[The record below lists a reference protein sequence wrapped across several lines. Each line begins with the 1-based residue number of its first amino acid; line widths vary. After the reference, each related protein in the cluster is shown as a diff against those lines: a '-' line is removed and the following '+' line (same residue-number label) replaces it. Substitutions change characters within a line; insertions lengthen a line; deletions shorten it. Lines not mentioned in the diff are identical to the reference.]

1 MKQSGPG
8 NEKRTRHDV
17 ASVRARA
24 VALLSCLA
32 CCAVL
37 LAAAWWAPASSA
49 AQAADTNTPTVTET
63 PTSAVT
69 PTPTYGPPQLFP
81 SVTCGQIGNV
91 VVVVG
96 GVNFTPSALV
106 QVTWSGMELGTDP
119 SPVQVDPAGRFTFTF
134 VVPNDYGG
142 LHTVEAS
149 DGARQ
154 AQFSF
159 NLGTNCPPPEP
170 TDTPSAPTPTDTP
183 TATPTPPTPVAEV
196 ARLFCNPDAVVP
208 NDLVNVQGE
217 NFHPGGFFYQ
227 LRWDG
232 VIIPWAPEGLTV
244 GDDGRFTLWFNAPSD
259 TYELHTLVADDG
271 KGSTATCYVNLMPR
285 DPTPTWTPTV
295 TLTPTPTPSWTP
307 GPPPGVTVTPT
318 STPTAGDFCA
328 AIDATFTRGPLVN
341 SQVDAGIKLTNT
353 NAAWSDGQV
362 QLGIWEYYN
371 LAESDTGAR
380 ATLAALATGQEMTAH
395 LRFQVTHTGPTW
407 YQVRLIDAASGQA
420 SVCGVS
426 SWFVLYVYPS
436 EPYPPAL
443 QEPPD
448 AVWLD
453 TRELTLSW
461 LPGGIPSGAGA
472 VDGYEVQLLDLGS
485 GGELLRLTTG
495 SDVTGWAHRLDA
507 DYGGRQLS
515 WRARAHNASGWG
527 LWATA
532 FYFGVDTT
540 SPEVTMSLHGTAGD
554 NDWWRSPVVVRVGGS
569 DPAPGSGIEATYLQ
583 IGDGRWQQV
592 IPGGETTVDREGE
605 YDLRAYGR
613 DQALNRSPVIARPV
627 KIDESLPEVEAVISQ
642 TATSSGW
649 YTAPV
654 TIGVEADDVVS
665 GVATRWVRADGG
677 EWQTDALT
685 LGAEGEHTVEFSA
698 RDVAGNDAEVQQQ
711 DVWIDLTL
719 PAGALA
725 LNGSLCQTC
734 EPATVSVGV
743 GDGASG
749 IAHWTLSVALPQAS
763 ARLGLASPLGAD
775 TVLASGS
782 DPARDV
788 ELDGSALPAGTL
800 VLRLTVQDVA
810 GWVTVQELSVVNAA
824 YQAGPTPTPWAMP
837 TATLWPTATPDS
849 RPYATITPS
858 AQPPFGTPKAKK
870 SSSHHSS
877 GGSSGSASS
886 SSGST
891 TGYSVGGTVV
901 PVILPVTGD
910 SYGSSLLVLPLI
922 AAGPGL
928 ILGWTLK
935 ERCRKRG
942 GATK

>member
-1 MKQSGPG
+1 
-8 NEKRTRHDV
+8 
-17 ASVRARA
+17 
-24 VALLSCLA
+24 
-32 CCAVL
+32 
-37 LAAAWWAPASSA
+37 
-49 AQAADTNTPTVTET
+49 
-63 PTSAVT
+63 
-69 PTPTYGPPQLFP
+69 
-81 SVTCGQIGNV
+81 
-91 VVVVG
+91 
-96 GVNFTPSALV
+96 
-106 QVTWSGMELGTDP
+106 
-119 SPVQVDPAGRFTFTF
+119 
-134 VVPNDYGG
+134 
-142 LHTVEAS
+142 
-149 DGARQ
+149 
-154 AQFSF
+154 
-159 NLGTNCPPPEP
+159 
-170 TDTPSAPTPTDTP
+170 
-183 TATPTPPTPVAEV
+183 
-196 ARLFCNPDAVVP
+196 
-208 NDLVNVQGE
+208 
-217 NFHPGGFFYQ
+217 
-227 LRWDG
+227 
-232 VIIPWAPEGLTV
+232 
-244 GDDGRFTLWFNAPSD
+244 
-259 TYELHTLVADDG
+259 
-271 KGSTATCYVNLMPR
+271 
-285 DPTPTWTPTV
+285 
-295 TLTPTPTPSWTP
+295 
-307 GPPPGVTVTPT
+307 
-318 STPTAGDFCA
+318 
-328 AIDATFTRGPLVN
+328 
-341 SQVDAGIKLTNT
+341 
-353 NAAWSDGQV
+353 
-362 QLGIWEYYN
+362 
-371 LAESDTGAR
+371 
-380 ATLAALATGQEMTAH
+380 
-395 LRFQVTHTGPTW
+395 
-407 YQVRLIDAASGQA
+407 
-420 SVCGVS
+420 
-426 SWFVLYVYPS
+426 VLYVYPS
-436 EPYPPAL
+436 EPYPPSL
-443 QEPPD
+443 QRPPD
-448 AVWLD
+448 NVWLD
-453 TRELTLSW
+453 SRQLTLDW
-461 LPGGIPSGAGA
+461 LSGGIPSGAGE
-472 VDGYEVQLLDLGS
+472 VDGYDVQLLDLGS
-485 GGELLRLTTG
+485 GSDLLRQTTG

-583 IGDGRWQQV
+583 VGDGRWQQV
-592 IPGGETTVDREGE
+592 IPGGENTVDREGE

-613 DQALNRSPVIARPV
+613 DQALNRSLVIARPV

-711 DVWIDLTL
+711 DVWIDLTP

-870 SSSHHSS
+870 SSSSHHSS
-877 GGSSGSASS
+877 GGDGGSSS

-910 SYGSSLLVLPLI
+910 SFGSNLLVLLLLAI
-922 AAGPGL
+922 GPGFTL
-928 ILGWTLK
+928 VWTLK
-935 ERCRKRG
+935 ERRRKRG
-942 GATK
+942 GAAK